1 VSYRDTSSVSE
12 HPRLTQSSG
21 ISRTGDEIEVRVSAV
36 DHIPFLRNE
45 KEAFVRLEGAV
56 FGDVPVR
63 IELSIQVPDAFNSA
77 GVIVDAI
84 RVAQWALS
92 RGNGGVI
99 HEAAAA
105 FCKRPPTQAPDQLAY
120 QTLNTLLS
128 ANPAP
133 QPMTTKS
140 GHTKPGV

>member
-1 VSYRDTSSVSE
+1 M
-12 HPRLTQSSG
+12 
-21 ISRTGDEIEVRVSAV
+21 
-36 DHIPFLRNE
+36 RNE

-84 RVAQWALS
+84 RVAKWALS

-105 FCKRPPTQAPDQLAY
+105 FCKRPPPRRRRINLHIRPLTRFYPLI
-120 QTLNTLLS
+120 LRPRL
-128 ANPAP
+128 
-133 QPMTTKS
+133 
-140 GHTKPGV
+140 